1 MNARKSNIELLR
13 TLCMAIIVLN
23 HYISR
28 GGIVES
34 FTVFNFNNNIAHL
47 FRSTG
52 YPALAAFV
60 LISGYFMAG
69 DGKFKTKRIF
79 SLLVQVAAFTI
90 ICLVISAYVLQIRI
104 NADMV
109 IRSFVPF
116 LYGYEAYWFVGPYL
130 GMCLLAP
137 FMDLLMDRCNMRQHQ
152 LFILLS
158 AILVFVIPTNKSF
171 SMANERNGILTF
183 LVIYSIAG
191 YIKKYQ
197 LENKISKS
205 KLLLIISGFMAL
217 SYSTY
222 PIGHFLGIELYN
234 LTVLDMNNIFTLVI
248 GVSVFLLF
256 LKISINTNRFIN
268 YVAGTTF
275 GIYLF
280 HDNFLFRDW
289 IWGYY
294 VHREA
299 YYSSSLF
306 LVHCFLIVASL
317 FILGMIFDIIIG
329 YLIKPVLNSEKVN
342 KVCAGIDARVNS
354 SFLIDEKAK
363 SGKK

>member
-1 MNARKSNIELLR
+1 MKARKSNIELLR
-13 TLCMAIIVLN
+13 TICMAVIVLN

-34 FTVFNFNNNIAHL
+34 YKVFNFNNNIGHL

-52 YPALAAFV
+52 YPALAAFI

-69 DGKFKTKRIF
+69 EGKFKTKRIF
-79 SLLVQVAAFTI
+79 SLLVQVTAFT
-90 ICLVISAYVLQIRI
+90 LVCFVIGIYVLNIRY
-104 NADMV
+104 NYDMV
-109 IRSFVPF
+109 IRSVFPY

-137 FMDLLMDRCNMRQHQ
+137 CMDIMMNQFNEKQHK

-158 AILVFVIPTNKSF
+158 TILVFVIPTNKSF

-183 LVIYSIAG
+183 LVIYVIAG
-191 YIKKYQ
+191 YIKKFQ
-197 LENKISKS
+197 LENRVTMR
-205 KLLLIISGFMAL
+205 KLVLIILGFLTL
-217 SYSTY
+217 SYATY
-222 PIGHFLGIELYN
+222 PIGHFLGIELFN
-234 LTVLDMNNIFTLVI
+234 LLVLDMNNIFTLVI
-248 GVSVFLLF
+248 GVCIFLLF

-294 VHREA
+294 VHRDA
-299 YYSSSLF
+299 YYGSPLF
-306 LVHCFLIVASL
+306 LAHCFTVVSVL
-317 FILGMIFDIIIG
+317 FILGMVFDIIIG
-329 YLIKPVLNSEKVN
+329 YLIKPVLDSAKVD
-342 KVCAGIDARVNS
+342 KICSGIDERINS
-354 SFLIDEKAK
+354 SFIVLK
-363 SGKK
+363 S